1 MLPEIISKKILEY
14 SRTILIVLFVITS
27 FFAYIAFFSEQK
39 IVTDFSLEQLFPDKD
54 PAKDLYEQLLRDFP
68 KEESNLF
75 IVYECPNCLDQDF
88 LDELNIV
95 SDDLSFIE
103 GVENVQSVLS
113 FIDDDFEDYDE
124 KEWNIKAKE
133 VIDNPV
139 LSNIFVAK
147 DGRIGTIVVKLEN
160 HISDHENRKIVLTEV
175 YKVLN
180 NSSMEYYLAGIPF
193 IRTEYVE
200 FVMSERDIFI
210 PIAFIVSA
218 IVLFYVFRQIRCV
231 LLSLLAIGVTLIW
244 ISGIMAISNIS
255 INVISYLTFN
265 LLTIIGV
272 SDCIHILIKYHESL
286 KEGLN
291 KEKAIYQVIKEIGYA
306 LFLTSFTTAVGFFS
320 LCLTNIK
327 IIREFGFLVGLG
339 VILMFVVT
347 IVLLPIIL
355 SFINQPSKKHIR
367 RLVKGG
373 RLQLAESINYWIFN
387 YPKQILLSTLLIIVI
402 SIYGIL
408 HVSNNSS
415 VFDDFRPGNKIYES
429 IKFVDNNLGGVFPI
443 EIIIETDRENGLID
457 PDLLNAIEEFQDS
470 VKQIYTIGSVKSV
483 VDIVKVVNN
492 ELNGSYEIPFSYDEI
507 NSYLSFEE
515 DAFRGFLLPELN
527 KGRITCRAIAG
538 KTDEAEYTKKRIH
551 YYANSILPDDC
562 KISITGSIIVMLKS
576 NKYMVKNLMTSFIVA
591 SIVIFF
597 SMMFLF
603 GSKRLALLSI
613 LPNLIPLMFAGGV
626 MGVFNIVL
634 RPSTAMTFSIALGIA
649 VDDTIHFLARFR
661 QEYMRN
667 KGNYNLAITKT
678 LLTTGKAIISTTI
691 VISLGFIVLLFSQYV
706 PNFEF
711 GLLGTIILIV
721 ALGGSLIL
729 LPVLIILVK
738 PKFGFLLINKKL

>member
-14 SRTILIVLFVITS
+14 YRIILFIIVMVTI
-27 FFAYIAFFSEQK
+27 FFGYRAFLSDNR

-54 PAKDLYEQLLRDFP
+54 PAKDLYEQLLQDFP

-75 IVYECPNCLDQDF
+75 IVYKCENCLSQES
-88 LDELNIV
+88 LDELLNIT
-95 SDDLSFIE
+95 DDLNFIE
-103 GVENVQSVLS
+103 GVENVQSILS
-113 FIDDDFEDYDE
+113 FIEDDHDDYEEDKWNE
-124 KEWNIKAKE
+124 KISHIISNPALANTFIAKQ
-133 VIDNPV
+133 
-139 LSNIFVAK
+139 
-147 DGRIGTIVVKLEN
+147 GTIGNIIVKLEN
-160 HISDHENRKIVLTEV
+160 HINDHENRKVVLTQV
-175 YKVLN
+175 YNILN
-180 NSSMEYYLAGIPF
+180 DYSLKYYLAGIPF

-200 FVMSERDIFI
+200 FVMSERNIFI
-210 PIAFIVSA
+210 PIAFVVSA
-218 IVLFYVFRQIRCV
+218 LVLFYVFRQMRCV
-231 LLSLLAIGVTLIW
+231 LLSLLAIGITLIW
-244 ISGIMAISNIS
+244 ISGIMSMLNIS

-286 KEGLN
+286 KEGLDQ
-291 KEKAIYQVIKEIGYA
+291 ERSIIQVIKEIGYA

-355 SFINQPSKKHIR
+355 SLIKVPRKKHIE

-373 RLQLAESINYWIFN
+373 RLQFAESINGWIFN
-387 YPKQILLSTLLIIVI
+387 YPNRILSITLIVVLL
-402 SIYGIL
+402 SIYGIIK
-408 HVSNNSS
+408 VSNNSS

-429 IKFVDNNLGGVFPI
+429 IKFVDTNLGGVFPI
-443 EIIIETDRENGLID
+443 EILIETDREKGLLD
-457 PDLLNAIEEFQDS
+457 PDLLRSIEQFQDS
-470 VKQIYTIGSVKSV
+470 VKQIYTIGSAKSI
-483 VDIVKVVNN
+483 VDVVKVINN
-492 ELNGSYEIPFSYDEI
+492 EFNGIYEIPDSYDDI
-507 NSYLSFEE
+507 SSYLSFEE
-515 DAFRGFLLPELN
+515 ESFRAFALPDFN

-538 KTDEAEYTKKRIH
+538 KTDEAEYTKQRIH
-551 YYANSILPDDC
+551 NYAKSILPNDC

-613 LPNLIPLMFAGGV
+613 LPNIIPLMFAGGV
-626 MGVFNIVL
+626 MGVFNIIL

-661 QEYMRN
+661 QEYIKN
-667 KGNYNLAITKT
+667 KGDYNLAITKT

-721 ALGGSLIL
+721 ALGGSLVL
-729 LPVLIILVK
+729 LPVLIILLK
-738 PKFGFLLINKKL
+738 PKFGFLIKEK

>member
-14 SRTILIVLFVITS
+14 YRIILFIIVMVTI
-27 FFAYIAFFSEQK
+27 FFGYRAFLSDNR

-54 PAKDLYEQLLRDFP
+54 PAKDLYEQLLQDFP

-75 IVYECPNCLDQDF
+75 IVYECENCLSQES
-88 LDELNIV
+88 LDELLNIT
-95 SDDLSFIE
+95 DDLNFIE
-103 GVENVQSVLS
+103 GVENVQSILS
-113 FIDDDFEDYDE
+113 FIEDDHDDYEEDKWNE
-124 KEWNIKAKE
+124 KISHIISNPALANTFIAKQ
-133 VIDNPV
+133 
-139 LSNIFVAK
+139 
-147 DGRIGTIVVKLEN
+147 GTIGNIIVKLEN
-160 HISDHENRKIVLTEV
+160 HINDHENRKVVLTQV
-175 YKVLN
+175 YNILN
-180 NSSMEYYLAGIPF
+180 DYSLKYYLAGIPF

-200 FVMSERDIFI
+200 FVMSERNIFI
-210 PIAFIVSA
+210 PIAFVVSA
-218 IVLFYVFRQIRCV
+218 LVLFYVFRQMRCV
-231 LLSLLAIGVTLIW
+231 LLSLLAIGITLIW
-244 ISGIMAISNIS
+244 ISGIMSMLNIS

-286 KEGLN
+286 KEGLDQ
-291 KEKAIYQVIKEIGYA
+291 ERSIIQVIKEIGYA

-355 SFINQPSKKHIR
+355 SLIKVPRKKHIE

-373 RLQLAESINYWIFN
+373 RLQFAESINGWIFN
-387 YPKQILLSTLLIIVI
+387 YPNRILSITLIVVLL
-402 SIYGIL
+402 SIYGIIK
-408 HVSNNSS
+408 VSNNSS

-429 IKFVDNNLGGVFPI
+429 IKFVDTNLGGVFPI
-443 EIIIETDRENGLID
+443 EILIETDREKGLLD
-457 PDLLNAIEEFQDS
+457 PGLLRSIEQFQDS
-470 VKQIYTIGSVKSV
+470 VEQIYTIGSAKSI
-483 VDIVKVVNN
+483 VDVVKVINN
-492 ELNGSYEIPFSYDEI
+492 EFNGIYEIPDSYDDI
-507 NSYLSFEE
+507 SSYLSFEE
-515 DAFRGFLLPELN
+515 ESFRAFALPDFN

-538 KTDEAEYTKKRIH
+538 KTDEAEYTKQRIH
-551 YYANSILPDDC
+551 NYAKSILPNDC

-613 LPNLIPLMFAGGV
+613 LPNIIPLMFAGGV
-626 MGVFNIVL
+626 MGVFNIIL

-661 QEYMRN
+661 QEYIKN
-667 KGNYNLAITKT
+667 KGDYNLAITKT

-721 ALGGSLIL
+721 ALGGSLVL
-729 LPVLIILVK
+729 LPVLIILLK
-738 PKFGFLLINKKL
+738 PKFGFLIKEK

>member
-14 SRTILIVLFVITS
+14 YRIILFIIVMVTI
-27 FFAYIAFFSEQK
+27 FFGYRAFLSDNR

-54 PAKDLYEQLLRDFP
+54 PAKDLYEQLLQDFP

-75 IVYECPNCLDQDF
+75 IVYECENCLSQES
-88 LDELNIV
+88 LDELLNIT
-95 SDDLSFIE
+95 DDLNFIE
-103 GVENVQSVLS
+103 GVENVQSILS
-113 FIDDDFEDYDE
+113 FIEDDHDDYEEDKWNE
-124 KEWNIKAKE
+124 KISHIISNPALANTFIAKQ
-133 VIDNPV
+133 
-139 LSNIFVAK
+139 
-147 DGRIGTIVVKLEN
+147 GTIGNIIVKLEN
-160 HISDHENRKIVLTEV
+160 HINDHENRKVVLTQV
-175 YKVLN
+175 YNILN
-180 NSSMEYYLAGIPF
+180 DYSLKYYLAGIPF

-200 FVMSERDIFI
+200 FVMSERNIFI
-210 PIAFIVSA
+210 PIAFVVSA
-218 IVLFYVFRQIRCV
+218 LVLFYVFRQMRCV
-231 LLSLLAIGVTLIW
+231 LLSLLAIGITLIW
-244 ISGIMAISNIS
+244 ISGIMSMLNIS

-286 KEGLN
+286 KEGLDQ
-291 KEKAIYQVIKEIGYA
+291 ERSIIQVIKEIGYA

-355 SFINQPSKKHIR
+355 SLIKVPRKKHIE

-373 RLQLAESINYWIFN
+373 RLQFAESINGWIFN
-387 YPKQILLSTLLIIVI
+387 YPNRILSITLIVVLL
-402 SIYGIL
+402 SIYGIIK
-408 HVSNNSS
+408 VSNNSS

-429 IKFVDNNLGGVFPI
+429 IKFVDTNLGGVFPI
-443 EIIIETDRENGLID
+443 EILIETDREKGLLD
-457 PDLLNAIEEFQDS
+457 PDLLRSIEQFQDS
-470 VKQIYTIGSVKSV
+470 VKQIYTIGSAKSI
-483 VDIVKVVNN
+483 VDVVKVINN
-492 ELNGSYEIPFSYDEI
+492 EFNGIYEIPDSYDDI
-507 NSYLSFEE
+507 SSYLSFEE
-515 DAFRGFLLPELN
+515 ESFRAFALPDFN

-538 KTDEAEYTKKRIH
+538 KTDEAEYTKQRIH
-551 YYANSILPDDC
+551 NYAKSILPNDC

-613 LPNLIPLMFAGGV
+613 LPNIIPLMFAGGV
-626 MGVFNIVL
+626 MGVFNIIL

-661 QEYMRN
+661 QEYIKN
-667 KGNYNLAITKT
+667 KGDYNLAITKT

-721 ALGGSLIL
+721 ALGGSLVL
-729 LPVLIILVK
+729 LPVLIILLK
-738 PKFGFLLINKKL
+738 PKFGFLIKEK